1 MNRRVGLQC
10 LPRRVGRHLRSA
22 LHGETMARR
31 WTRLATMLG
40 LLFLAYG
47 IGWLRIWNEGIRGDS
62 SLEWLASVL
71 QPPFEARL
79 MVFTGFL
86 LLLAATL
93 SWLIRR
99 FVAKNQRKVTKS

>member
-1 MNRRVGLQC
+1 
-10 LPRRVGRHLRSA
+10 
-22 LHGETMARR
+22 MARR
-31 WTRLATMLG
+31 WTRLAAILG

-47 IGWLRIWNEGIRGDS
+47 IGWLTIWNEGIRGDS
-62 SLEWLASVL
+62 SMEWLASEL

-79 MVFTGFL
+79 IVLIGLM

-99 FVAKNQRKVTKS
+99 FAAKNPGKITKS